1 MRNKKANWLPWVIG
15 TLIIAAFIFV
25 LVREVPM
32 PGEHVEQAVEV
43 RLN

>member
-1 MRNKKANWLPWVIG
+1 MRNKKTNWLPWTIG
-15 TLIIAAFIFV
+15 ALIIAAFIFV

-32 PGEHVEQAVEV
+32 PQEHVKQNIEV

>member
-1 MRNKKANWLPWVIG
+1 MRNKKTSWLPWLIG
-15 TLIIAAFIFV
+15 TLIITAFIFV

-32 PGEHVEQAVEV
+32 HTEHVEQVVEV